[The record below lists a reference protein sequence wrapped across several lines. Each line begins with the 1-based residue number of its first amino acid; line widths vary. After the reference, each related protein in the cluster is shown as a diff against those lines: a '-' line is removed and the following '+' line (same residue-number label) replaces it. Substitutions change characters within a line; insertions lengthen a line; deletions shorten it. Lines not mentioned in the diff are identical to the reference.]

1 MNQTVEKFFN
11 SAKVM
16 QEQQR
21 AMYEA
26 RESYRTAKAEV
37 KATKL
42 DFIRTLAYDFVEKM
56 KHSYNKNA
64 YIRNGYSDTF
74 TRYVSRMYG
83 KGFYSHEKHKG
94 TSEKHYAATRAFNEA
109 FENLNAVFVEEI
121 SNNPAFF
128 EFVVENAGLKNL
140 DKLSKDE
147 TL

>member
-16 QEQQR
+16 KEQQR
-21 AMYEA
+21 AMHEA
-26 RESYRTAKAEV
+26 RESYRAAKAEV
-37 KATKL
+37 KNVKR

-56 KHSYNKNA
+56 KSRWARDA
-64 YIRNGYSDTF
+64 YIRNGYCDAF

-83 KGFYSHEKHKG
+83 KGFYSHELHG
-94 TSEKHYAATRAFNEA
+94 RASEKHYAATKAFNEA
-109 FENLNAVFVEEI
+109 FENLNTVFVEEI

-140 DKLSKDE
+140 D
-147 TL
+147 TLAKNKII